1 MGDVSTDP
9 YVEKILDLASDR
21 SLLEKSPDQLLSL
34 RKSLFRE
41 YLSYLARHSSYYRDM
56 FERLGIDPK
65 SADLEEDLPKLVLPA
80 DALRGDAWKSL
91 IIEDAPKG
99 GKVFSSS
106 GTTGKEPV
114 RIYRSPI
121 DLEIMIRANT
131 NLFEFVYGDVLE
143 DGIALF
149 MAAPELKERLN
160 FVAFVDMCLE
170 RKGIDLIYG
179 MKLLEG
185 EGAPWKR
192 LVEDRKNIIRFFRS
206 RKEPKLFFTAP
217 AGVFFICKG
226 FDSMNFLKRLV
237 SKLMAGVPPVDL
249 GRMGVV
255 VTGGGSKGFVDLPDY
270 ENLVRMASKYFLA
283 EDREGNRIPAPFM
296 DVYGCTETLTCILSR
311 FGSHE
316 GLPHPLQHVFLVD
329 PRTYEPLKEG
339 QKEGVM
345 GFLDLHNTSMLG
357 AFYPGDVFR
366 WRESEFYY
374 GKEFTFLRRL
384 TPEEGWN
391 LQRACGGAL
400 EELMSRG
407 G

>member
-91 IIEDAPKG
+91 IIEDTPKG

-217 AGVFFICKG
+217 AGV
-226 FDSMNFLKRLV
+226 
-237 SKLMAGVPPVDL
+237 
-249 GRMGVV
+249 
-255 VTGGGSKGFVDLPDY
+255 
-270 ENLVRMASKYFLA
+270 
-283 EDREGNRIPAPFM
+283 
-296 DVYGCTETLTCILSR
+296 
-311 FGSHE
+311 
-316 GLPHPLQHVFLVD
+316 
-329 PRTYEPLKEG
+329 
-339 QKEGVM
+339 
-345 GFLDLHNTSMLG
+345 
-357 AFYPGDVFR
+357 
-366 WRESEFYY
+366 
-374 GKEFTFLRRL
+374 
-384 TPEEGWN
+384 
-391 LQRACGGAL
+391 
-400 EELMSRG
+400 
-407 G
+407 